1 MFWKKKKKPVDTP
14 LDKAIKDKVEEILR
28 AAERI
33 KYATT
38 NLIVTKGVAE
48 LYPEGPDKEKAIKN
62 MGIFQK
68 SLLGAIGTYDWLMI
82 EYQELLRKE
91 EERITT
97 LNFSVRRVP
106 PSHNIVEE
114 AYKEFYRVND

>member
-14 LDKAIKDKVEEILR
+14 LDKAIRDKAVEILR

-38 NLIVTKGVAE
+38 NLIVAKGVAE
-48 LYPEGPDKEKAIKN
+48 LYPEGPDKEKAIKD
-62 MGIFQK
+62 MGIFQI
-68 SLLGAIGTYDWLMI
+68 SLLGAIGTYDRLVI

-97 LNFSVRRVP
+97 LNFLVRRV

-114 AYKEFYRVND
+114 AYKEFYHAK

>member
-1 MFWKKKKKPVDTP
+1 MFWKKKKEPVDTP
-14 LDKAIKDKVEEILR
+14 LDKAIRDKAVEILQ

-33 KYATT
+33 KHATT

-48 LYPEGPDKEKAIKN
+48 LYPEGPDKEKAIKDMN
-62 MGIFQK
+62 IFQN
-68 SLLGAIGTYDWLMI
+68 SFLGSIGTYDRLVI
-82 EYQELLRKE
+82 EYQKLLQKE

-106 PSHNIVEE
+106 SHRIVEE
-114 AYKEFYRVND
+114 AYREFYHGK